1 MCDFWFGIQNWR
13 NYFWNSLL
21 SMLSLCTKI
30 IFKTQLE
37 LNCRLKKMYLWKS
50 SMLSSQCVLLGQ
62 NRGVSYSAKRC
73 DDNTEIFHYCRW
85 ALLRSASKFLC
96 SLCDGISHCCKYIFH
111 TKYLCWNISDL
122 SICPFIHIYSIKN
135 NFIVI
140 LIVLFLSECDF

>member
-1 MCDFWFGIQNWR
+1 MNKL
-13 NYFWNSLL
+13 YAS
-21 SMLSLCTKI
+21 I
-30 IFKTQLE
+30 IL
-37 LNCRLKKMYLWKS
+37 
-50 SMLSSQCVLLGQ
+50 QCVLLGQ

-140 LIVLFLSECDF
+140 LIVLFLSECDFWTQLLSKMKKKSCRVIDLSSQVSTWEMCENLE